1 MPASVNDT
9 LSQQAAEI
17 VNGTKDVDKSLSDV
31 QSQLQKAVTPV
42 NPPKINDTELLKR
55 TAKKAVAAR
64 KELSSVG
71 KSLGQVADGLK
82 VSADAPKLVLADS
95 KLSVKIEIPDY
106 PTEKPQ
112 FSQDPT

>member
-1 MPASVNDT
+1 
-9 LSQQAAEI
+9 
-17 VNGTKDVDKSLSDV
+17 
-31 QSQLQKAVTPV
+31 
-42 NPPKINDTELLKR
+42 
-55 TAKKAVAAR
+55 
-64 KELSSVG
+64 
-71 KSLGQVADGLK
+71 VADGLK